1 MSASMQQTQERF
13 SGCAMTLP
21 DLRER
26 WLGFIDRHLMPYH
39 LGLGAA
45 TNRDFA
51 IAAEGRSVDD
61 WSIIRITTTAGKGH
75 FTRDRKQIA
84 ADLRERYIMYISL
97 RDSIEFEQFGRRCR
111 CEAGT
116 AALVSSSDPLIH
128 TKFSD
133 NDTIGLGIP
142 RDFVDQRLIGIERR
156 CLSPISIREG
166 LGRLVAESLLSL
178 QQNAASMSDEEF
190 VKAAHP
196 LADLVLLAF
205 GGRADVGASTT
216 CVRTS
221 NLARAKRLI
230 REHLSEPDL
239 RLEDIAR
246 ACGFSLSYLHKLFR
260 VEGVTARE
268 YVAEERLQKAHLL
281 LKSGRAAN
289 VTSVALECG
298 FSNMSHFSTAFRA
311 AFGVSPRDVLS
322 NRWS

>member
-1 MSASMQQTQERF
+1 
-13 SGCAMTLP
+13 MTLP
-21 DLRER
+21 DLRDR
-26 WLGFIDRHLMPYH
+26 WLGFIHRHLMPYH
-39 LGLGAA
+39 LGLGAG
-45 TNRDFA
+45 TNRDFS
-51 IAAEGRSVDD
+51 IRAEGRSVAD
-61 WSIIRITTTAGKGH
+61 WSIIRITTTAGKGY
-75 FTRDRKQIA
+75 FTRDREQIA

-97 RDSIEFEQFGRRCR
+97 RDSIEFEQFGRRSR

-142 RDFVDQRLIGIERR
+142 RDFVEQRLMGIERK
-156 CLSPISIREG
+156 CLSPISIGEG

-178 QQNAASMSDEEF
+178 QQNAANMSDEEF

-205 GGRADVGASTT
+205 GGRADVSTSPS

-230 REHLSEPDL
+230 REHLSDPDL

-260 VEGVTARE
+260 DDGVTARE
-268 YVAEERLQKAHLL
+268 YVNEERLQKAQLL
-281 LKSGRAAN
+281 LKGGRAVS

-322 NRWS
+322 KRWS